1 MLKYTR
7 GTQKY
12 ARDVEG
18 TMVENVLYIF
28 ERQGVLRAFKKPMI
42 RMMLGDDGKGSQK
55 FTFWGNMGYQKWHWE
70 W

>member
-1 MLKYTR
+1 MSKYTR

-28 ERQGVLRAFKKPMI
+28 ECQG
-42 RMMLGDDGKGSQK
+42 G
-55 FTFWGNMGYQKWHWE
+55 
-70 W
+70 